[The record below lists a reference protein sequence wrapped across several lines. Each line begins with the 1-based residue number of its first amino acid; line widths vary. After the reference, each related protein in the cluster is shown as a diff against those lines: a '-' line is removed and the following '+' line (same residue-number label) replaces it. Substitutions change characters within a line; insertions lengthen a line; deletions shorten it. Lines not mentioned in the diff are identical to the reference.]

1 MEVPFRPR
9 SIYSTITVSKHESP
23 SNGSRDSQNE
33 NLENILSAAME
44 HGLYLMGED
53 FAQVTLYNLDR
64 RYSLRRPEISRKP
77 ERFIEALRDM
87 FGEGAQ
93 VIENFI
99 NQAIC
104 TEMGLN
110 PDLFKRISLSCFV
123 RKVRDPAAKKLKPLQ
138 ESPVNETV
146 RP

>member
-1 MEVPFRPR
+1 MEVSFRPR
-9 SIYSTITVSKHESP
+9 SIYSTIAVSKYEPP
-23 SNGSRDSQNE
+23 SNGSRNSQTE

-64 RYSLRRPEISRKP
+64 RYSLSRPEIPKKP

-93 VIENFI
+93 VIEKFI
-99 NQAIC
+99 KQAIC
-104 TEMGLN
+104 TELGLN
-110 PDLFKRISLSCFV
+110 PDVFKRLSLSSFV
-123 RKVRDPAAKKLKPLQ
+123 RKVRDLAAKKLKPLQ
-138 ESPVNETV
+138 ESPVNEIV